1 MGKVKINCFKWNM
14 LIVVRQFVKIIIT
27 TIRLVSVNRQHE
39 QKFTV
44 KSKLLNGKL

>member
-14 LIVVRQFVKIIIT
+14 LIVVRHRFVKIIII
-27 TIRLVSVNRQHE
+27 TIRLVSVNCQ

-44 KSKLLNGKL
+44 KNVLDSDDKL